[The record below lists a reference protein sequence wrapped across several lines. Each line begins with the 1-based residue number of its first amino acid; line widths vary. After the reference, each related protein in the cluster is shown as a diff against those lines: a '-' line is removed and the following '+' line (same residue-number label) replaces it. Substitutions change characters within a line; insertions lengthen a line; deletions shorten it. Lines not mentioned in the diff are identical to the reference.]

1 MPFKFRV
8 CAIVHCSVSSSG
20 DEALKC
26 SSSEVKL
33 SNKTCCCSQ
42 LRIFRTVSY
51 SVKSF
56 AVLLL
61 IFTVNYGASLTKK

>member
-1 MPFKFRV
+1 MRL
-8 CAIVHCSVSSSG
+8 CIVVLVQAAMKLLSVVVV
-20 DEALKC
+20 
-26 SSSEVKL
+26 VKL
-33 SNKTCCCSQ
+33 NYLTKRVCCSQ

-61 IFTVNYGASLTKK
+61 IFTVNYGASLTKKITDVC